1 MQLTERDVEILRFI
15 NDFGFCEIS
24 HIGRRFQLKNLRSYK
39 IMKRLIRGGLVAHE
53 RVFHNRP
60 GAYFLTRAG
69 AKYTPLPPIY
79 KIPKDLYKHQ
89 IAIIDVYF
97 KLIQLYP
104 DATWLSERVLKRDKF
119 TEGFGRTGH
128 LADGKLIM
136 PDQKRVAIEV
146 ELTMKSRRRLEQIFR
161 AYTLQIAVKEVW
173 YFCAPDVYS
182 LMKQAAAKKPFI
194 KIHQLEEE
202 AV

>member
-1 MQLTERDVEILRFI
+1 MQLTERDVEILGFI
-15 NDFGFCEIS
+15 NDFGFCEVS
-24 HIGRRFQLKNLRSYK
+24 HIGKRFGLKNLRSYK
-39 IMKRLIRGGLVAHE
+39 VMKRLICGGLVAHE

-60 GAYFLTRAG
+60 GIYFVTREG
-69 AKYTPLPPIY
+69 AKHTPLPQIY

-104 DATWLSERVLKRDKF
+104 DAVWISERVLKRDKF
-119 TEGFGRTGH
+119 TEGIGRAGH
-128 LADGKLIM
+128 LADGKLIL
-136 PDQKRVAIEV
+136 PDRKQVAIEV

-182 LMKQAAAKKPFI
+182 SMKQAAAKKSFI
-194 KIHQLEEE
+194 KI
-202 AV
+202 